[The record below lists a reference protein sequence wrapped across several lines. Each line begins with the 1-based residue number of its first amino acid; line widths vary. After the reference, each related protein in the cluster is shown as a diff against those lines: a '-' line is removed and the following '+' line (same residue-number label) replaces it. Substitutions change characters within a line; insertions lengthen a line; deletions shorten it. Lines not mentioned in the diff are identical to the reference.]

1 MDLLLYFDEI
11 IRILDEFIGELA
23 DVHQAILVYA
33 DVHEGAKISDI
44 GDDPQQFHS
53 RLQVVYFVDLVGKGD
68 GLEAI
73 AGIAPGPS
81 DFVDDIS

>member
-1 MDLLLYFDEI
+1 MDLLLYFDDI

-33 DVHEGAKISDI
+33 DVDEGAKIGDI
-44 GDDPQQFHS
+44 GDDSRHFHA
-53 RLQVVYFVDLVGKGD
+53 RLQVVYFVDLVGKGE

-73 AGIAPGPS
+73 ARIAPGPS
-81 DFVDDIS
+81 DFGDDIP